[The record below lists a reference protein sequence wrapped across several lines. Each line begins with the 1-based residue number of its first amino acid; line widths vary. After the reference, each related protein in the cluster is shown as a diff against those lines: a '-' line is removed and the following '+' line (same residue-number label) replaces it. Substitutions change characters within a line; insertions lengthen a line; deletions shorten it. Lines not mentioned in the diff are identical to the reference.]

1 MTHKILGLLLFQWI
15 LSTSSLTALSQRP
28 REIQVDNPPPDM
40 TDIPTLIFII
50 GLPIIL
56 VLGYVFLRKR
66 KGK

>member
-50 GLPIIL
+50 GVPIIL
-56 VLGYVFLRKR
+56 VFGYVFLRKR